1 MTEIRGRILSILR
14 DGDLL
19 AKFACLI
26 LAVILWLFIAD
37 LKVEKQ
43 RYRILIQVKNLPAN
57 LAVAQMSPRYA
68 SVEVEGKREVIG
80 TLDIKGLK
88 AVVNLEKAV
97 EGEHRAYDIELER
110 QQVPDDITATLLD
123 RSVTLTVERKESR
136 WVRVVPVVA
145 TTLPAGKIVIDRTVV
160 PERVKITG
168 PRSVINSIDSLETD
182 ELSVFNETGEVQR
195 IVGLKKGLP
204 REVSVNEK
212 IFMVRLLIVD
222 RKNLVSITAPLEL
235 RNVPNEYEVESNDRE
250 VEVYIR
256 TAIKRVVTQDDVDT
270 FVDLSRLNFAKLFE
284 AGDIDVVQ
292 RELPIIVV
300 GKRVATAD
308 VVSFLPKKTLVRIRR
323 K

>member
-1 MTEIRGRILSILR
+1 MTDIRERILSILR

-43 RYRILIQVKNLPAN
+43 RYRVLIQVKNLPAD
-57 LAVAQMSPRYA
+57 LAVAYMSTRYA
-68 SVEVEGKREVIG
+68 AVEIEGKREVIG
-80 TLDIKGLK
+80 SLDTKGLK

-97 EGEHRAYDIELER
+97 AGENRAYDIMLER
-110 QQVPDDITATLLD
+110 QQIPDGITATLID
-123 RSVTLTVERKESR
+123 RSVTVTVERKESR
-136 WVRVVPVVA
+136 WVRVVPVVSS
-145 TTLPAGKIVIDRTVV
+145 TMPAGKIVIDRTVV

-168 PRSVINSIDSLETD
+168 PRSLINSIDSLETD

-212 IFMVRLLIVD
+212 IFMVRLMIVD
-222 RKNLVSITAPLEL
+222 RKNLVSITVPVEL
-235 RNVPNEYEVESNDRE
+235 RNVPNEYNVETNDRE
-250 VEVYIR
+250 VDVYIR
-256 TAIKRVVTQDDVDT
+256 TGIKRDINQDDVDV

-300 GKRVATAD
+300 GKRVAAAD
-308 VVSFLPKKTLVRIRR
+308 VVSFLPKKTLVRITR